1 MMERARYRQISINLY
16 VNSQNHFVQD
26 RPRRNLRL
34 SAPLCLPGAAR
45 LWGSLASK
53 RPRTM
58 VTIKRVPTRPRT
70 AVVLYKGGA
79 VGEAG
84 VEINSCGLLSDVV
97 GTFGVARIGIAGSRC
112 C

>member
-58 VTIKRVPTRPRT
+58 VTIERVP
-70 AVVLYKGGA
+70 YKGGA

>member
-1 MMERARYRQISINLY
+1 MMERARYRQVSINLY
-16 VNSQNHFVQD
+16 VNSQKHFVQD

-58 VTIKRVPTRPRT
+58 VTIER
-70 AVVLYKGGA
+70 VLYKGGA